1 MSAMVEPFTLAVPDA
16 DLENLRARLRATRW
30 PEPATHPRQG
40 VALERLQER
49 CARWAHGYDWRDRAE
64 PQRRAAVHHHDRWSA
79 DPFPARPLLA
89 SDAFPPVLT
98 HGWPGSVV
106 EYLDVLPLLIDAGFH
121 CVVPSL
127 PGYGWSGEPTEP
139 GWGRIARAW
148 ATLMAR
154 LGYARYGAQGSD
166 WGTSVSA
173 SLSDQDRAHVAG
185 IHLMPPLAPTS
196 PVGPPGDD
204 DAGYS
209 TQHRTR
215 PQTVGYALTDSP
227 AGLAAW
233 IGEKLDSSTDPGTPI
248 PEHRILDTLTLYWLP
263 RTAASSTRLYWESLG
278 DVTRWLA
285 GPLERGDLFGAP
297 TGCTIFPHELQRP
310 TRDEAAARFRD
321 IRYWS
326 EPERGGHFPA
336 PSDRTPSRPSSPPCS
351 RSSADSANRCSA
363 SSAANRQRPPS
374 AHSSRPTSPN
384 NKPDEVY
391 VLTARGRELLAT
403 STELKLSRPNP
414 HTRRSS
420 KSSSANRTEERCL
433 GLAPELRRRDR

>member
-1 MSAMVEPFTLAVPDA
+1 MSAMVEPFSLAVPDA
-16 DLENLRARLRATRW
+16 DLEDLRARLQATRW

-49 CARWAHGYDWRDRAE
+49 CARWAHGYDWRATERSLNAV
-64 PQRRAAVHHHDRWSA
+64 PQFITTIDGLRIHFLH
-79 DPFPARPLLA
+79 ARSSRP
-89 SDAFPPVLT
+89 DAFPLVLT

-106 EYLDVLPLLIDAGFH
+106 EYLDVLPLLTDAGFH

-127 PGYGWSGEPTEP
+127 PGYGWSGKPTEP
-139 GWGRIARAW
+139 GWGVPRIARAW

-173 SLSDQDRAHVAG
+173 SLGDQDPAHVAG

-196 PVGPPGDD
+196 PVGPPSDD

-233 IGEKLDSSTDPGTPI
+233 IGEKLDSWTDPRTPI
-248 PEHRILDTLTLYWLP
+248 PEHRILDTLMLYWLP
-263 RTAASSTRLYWESLG
+263 RTAASSARLYWESLG

-285 GPLERGDLFGAP
+285 GPLEPGDLVGAP

-310 TRDEAAARFRD
+310 TSDEAAARFRD

-336 PSDRTPSRPSSPPCS
+336 LERPN
-351 RSSADSANRCSA
+351 AF
-363 SSAANRQRPPS
+363 AA
-374 AHSSRPTSPN
+374 
-384 NKPDEVY
+384 E
-391 VLTARGRELLAT
+391 LTAFFSLVR
-403 STELKLSRPNP
+403 
-414 HTRRSS
+414 
-420 KSSSANRTEERCL
+420 
-433 GLAPELRRRDR
+433 